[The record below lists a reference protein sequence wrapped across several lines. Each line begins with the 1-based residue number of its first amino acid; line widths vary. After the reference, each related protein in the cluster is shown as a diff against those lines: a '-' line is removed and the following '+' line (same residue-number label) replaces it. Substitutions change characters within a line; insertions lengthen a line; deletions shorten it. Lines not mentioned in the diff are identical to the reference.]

1 MADHSRLVL
10 CVFMFVVVA
19 FNPFGNLLPNS
30 NVSPSESWAEK
41 VDGRTILNAKIGN
54 YYLTLSVLGS
64 NLTFN
69 K

>member
-10 CVFMFVVVA
+10 CMFMFVVVA

-30 NVSPSESWAEK
+30 NMSHPVNSWSEK

-54 YYLTLSVLGS
+54 YYLII
-64 NLTFN
+64 
-69 K
+69 